1 MNYITRPN
9 SYELSLVMAYVA
21 LMLLLDIGGL
31 DLWLASHWYAL
42 QGHQWALQDYWLTE
56 QVLHQG
62 ARKLNYVFA
71 SAVLLTAGYYKL
83 IDKSQ
88 QQRTTAYLALTLS
101 LLLSFALVASLKSI
115 TNVACPWNLQL
126 YGGTEPYFH
135 LWQQRPTDLAYRQ
148 CFPAG
153 HASVGY
159 AWVALYYFFKHTRPD
174 FRIIGLATGL
184 IAGLIL
190 GFTQQLRGAHF
201 MSHDITTLF
210 ICLLCAKGC
219 FALLFRANKN
229 MVATEPV

>member
-1 MNYITRPN
+1 MLQTLSPGYI
-9 SYELSLVMAYVA
+9 A
-21 LMLLLDIGGL
+21 LMLLLDFAGL
-31 DLWLASHWYAL
+31 DIWLASHWYAL
-42 QGHQWALQDYWLTE
+42 QGYQWALQDYWLTE
-56 QVLHQG
+56 QVLHKG
-62 ARKLNYVFA
+62 ARRLNYLFA
-71 SAVLLTAGYYKL
+71 LAVLLTTVFYQF

-88 QQRTTAYLALTLS
+88 PKRATAYLALALS
-101 LLLSFALVASLKSI
+101 LLLSFTLVAYLKSI
-115 TNVACPWNLQL
+115 TNVACPWSLSL
-126 YGGTEPYFH
+126 FGGTEPYYH
-135 LWQQRPTDLAYRQ
+135 LLQQRPAYLAGSQ

-174 FRIIGLATGL
+174 YRIIGLATGL

-219 FALLFRANKN
+219 FALLFRTNKN